1 MTTDEERRKRWREPS
16 PYCVTVSEES
26 RDHRK
31 HLSPSATRNAG
42 PILAA
47 LKRLL
52 PVSGLVVEIASGT
65 GQHCAAFARQFPGL
79 TFQPSDPDPAARAS
93 IDAWRGENSAGN
105 IHPVIDLNVASQDWW
120 APVNG
125 PVTAILAINLLH
137 ISPWAA
143 ATGLFA
149 GAGHLLAPDGMVIT
163 YGAYKRGGRHTAPS
177 NAEFDARLKHR
188 NPDWGVR
195 DVDDVADVARLNG
208 LDLAGIVDM
217 PSNNMLLVWRRGP
230 KRPWMA
236 RRIQAGLSTGSNSV
250 RSTGA
255 SLAR

>member
-1 MTTDEERRKRWREPS
+1 MTTDEERRKRRREPS
-16 PYCVTVSEES
+16 PYLVTIDDDS
-26 RDHRK
+26 RDDRK
-31 HLSPSATRNAG
+31 HLSPSASRNTG

-93 IDAWRGENSAGN
+93 IDAWRSENSAGN
-105 IHPVIDLNVASQDWW
+105 IHPVLDLNVASQDWW
-120 APVNG
+120 AAVEG
-125 PVTAILAINLLH
+125 PLTAIIAINLLH

-143 ATGLFA
+143 TAGLFA
-149 GAGHLLAPDGMVIT
+149 GAARLLGPDGMVIC

-177 NAEFDARLKHR
+177 NAEFDASLKHR

-195 DVDDVADVARLNG
+195 DVDDIAGVARLGG
-208 LDLAGIVDM
+208 LDLAEIIDM
-217 PSNNMLLVWRRGP
+217 PSNNLLLVWRRAP
-230 KRPWMA
+230 PVP
-236 RRIQAGLSTGSNSV
+236 QGSISQE
-250 RSTGA
+250 
-255 SLAR
+255 